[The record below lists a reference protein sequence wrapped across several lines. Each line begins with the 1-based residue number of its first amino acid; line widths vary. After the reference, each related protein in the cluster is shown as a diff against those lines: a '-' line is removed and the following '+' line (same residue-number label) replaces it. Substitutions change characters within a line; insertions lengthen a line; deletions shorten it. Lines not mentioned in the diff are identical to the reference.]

1 VDRAGTA
8 VRLVSSSQEQ
18 QARVGVSQWHSTTE
32 TPETSLRLPRAFT
45 TYLHEPLAQRP
56 AGSAGKRG
64 ECMLTFAAEQGKTRL
79 RHSFVTHPFHLTRP
93 WYLDPALPGMTVVY
107 VQTPAGGLIQGDRT
121 SLRFVL
127 GPEAQVHLTN
137 QAAEKI
143 HTMTANCAL
152 QQISFV
158 LGPGAYA
165 EYVPEPIILFPGA
178 RFGQQLQVE
187 LGEEARFFFA
197 ELFVSHRPA
206 GSASFDALATSLS
219 VRNSHETLLLHDRSL
234 VFPAQQDLAGPGILG
249 PHHVWGQALLIGPVV
264 PPIWAQEIHALLSG
278 EPAVACGTTV
288 LPGGYGIGVKV
299 VGSEVRAV
307 RRVLHT
313 AWQALR
319 TRSLGVSACVFPK

>member
-1 VDRAGTA
+1 MWSD
-8 VRLVSSSQEQ
+8 LVPSSQEQ
-18 QARVGVSQWHSTTE
+18 QARVGVSQWRNDTATHE
-32 TPETSLRLPRAFT
+32 AALRFPHPFT
-45 TYLHEPLAQRP
+45 TYLDESLAQRP
-56 AGSAGKRG
+56 AGSTGKG
-64 ECMLTFAAEQGKTRL
+64 GKCILTFAAEQGQTRL

-152 QQISFV
+152 QQIVFV
-158 LGPGAYA
+158 LGPRAYA
-165 EYVPEPIILFPGA
+165 EYLPEPIILFPGA
-178 RFGQQLQVE
+178 RFAQHLQVE
-187 LGEEARFFFA
+187 LGTEARFFFA

-206 GSASFDALATSLS
+206 GCSSFHALATSLS
-219 VRNSHETLLLHDRSL
+219 VRNSQENLLLQDRSL

-249 PHHVWGQALLIGPVV
+249 PYHVWGQALLIGPVV
-264 PPIWAQEIHALLSG
+264 PPAWAQEIHALLSE
-278 EPAVACGTTV
+278 EPAVVCGATV
-288 LPGGYGIGVKV
+288 LPGGSGISVKV

-313 AWQALR
+313 AWHALR
-319 TRSLGVSACVFPK
+319 TRSLGVPAFVFPK